1 MSVKKINNSNKKKRN
16 TRSKKSSSKRK
27 PPYLLWFCLL
37 LAGGFLF
44 NQVSEYRQKANTPI
58 FNAEGLES
66 NSHLV
71 DVTTLTN
78 RSAHTQSELSHQ
90 GFRAED
96 VSGGRAPSGSLFLKW
111 LPILLLVSLVLLYLK
126 SGQKAKKRKAG
137 RVITFKKLF
146 MLWLGFILFGS
157 FFLLIHEYQNKTYAP
172 DFNYP
177 KFVSALEN
185 EEIKPDSVVFN
196 TKKQEITGELTAM
209 GIEKHGGAKFRIQGN
224 VSEKGFE
231 LLQEKGII
239 PDYVNEESLWLT
251 FLLNL
256 LPTLIFLGFLI
267 FFLRQMQIG
276 GGKVFSFG
284 KSKARL
290 ISDQKKATFKD
301 VAGVEEAKE
310 ELKEIVEFLKN
321 PRKFT
326 RLGGRIPK
334 GVLLI
339 GSPGT
344 GKTLLARAVAG
355 EAKAPFFTI
364 SGSDFVE
371 MFVGVGASRVRD
383 LFVEG
388 KKHAPCV
395 IFVDEIDAVGR
406 HRGAGMGGGHDERE
420 QTLNQ
425 LLVEMDGI
433 ESHVGI
439 IMIAATNRPD
449 VLDPALLRPGR
460 FDRRV
465 VVNVPDLK
473 GRHEILKVHTRKV
486 PLARH
491 VDLKKIA
498 RGTPG
503 FSGADL
509 ENLINESALMAAR
522 FSKEQIEMQ
531 DIEKAKDKVIMG
543 RERRS
548 MVISEKDKEITAY
561 HEAGHTLVGKKL
573 PNLDPVH
580 KVTIIPRGMALGLTQ
595 TLPKEDTLNL
605 SKSKAENTLAFLFG
619 GRAAEELIFK
629 DYTTGAGN
637 DIEKA
642 TELARRMVCEWGMS
656 EKLGP
661 LALEKRENP
670 VFLGM
675 QYSQGREYS
684 EAKAMEVDQEI
695 HRLISTAHKQAL
707 KILKD
712 NKMTLDIMA
721 KALLKYETI
730 TGEEVDMIVKGA
742 DLSALEKRRQDI
754 DIKLDQERK
763 AQKEEKAKQMRAL
776 QEEKKVKT
784 PVPTKLQPV

>member
-1 MSVKKINNSNKKKRN
+1 MKKTSGKK
-16 TRSKKSSSKRK
+16 
-27 PPYLLWFCLL
+27 
-37 LAGGFLF
+37 
-44 NQVSEYRQKANTPI
+44 
-58 FNAEGLES
+58 
-66 NSHLV
+66 
-71 DVTTLTN
+71 
-78 RSAHTQSELSHQ
+78 
-90 GFRAED
+90 
-96 VSGGRAPSGSLFLKW
+96 
-111 LPILLLVSLVLLYLK
+111 
-126 SGQKAKKRKAG
+126 
-137 RVITFKKLF
+137 
-146 MLWLGFILFGS
+146 
-157 FFLLIHEYQNKTYAP
+157 FFLLWLSFMIVGLIFFVGYEKKKKAYAP

-177 KFVSALEN
+177 KFVQALAD
-185 EEIKPDSVVFN
+185 EEIKPESVIFN
-196 TKKQEITGELTAM
+196 TKKQEITGDLTEVGA
-209 GIEKHGGAKFRIQGN
+209 EKHKGTKFRIEGN

-239 PDYVNEESLWLT
+239 PDYVNKDSLWAT

-256 LPTLIFLGFLI
+256 LPTLIFVAIFI
-267 FFLRQMQIG
+267 FFLRQMQVG
-276 GGKVFSFG
+276 GGKVLSFG

-290 ISDQKKATFKD
+290 ISDRKKATFKD

-339 GSPGT
+339 GAPGT
-344 GKTLLARAVAG
+344 GKTLLAKAVAG
-355 EAKAPFFTI
+355 EAQVPFFTI

-388 KKHAPCV
+388 KKSAPCV

-406 HRGAGMGGGHDERE
+406 HRGSGMGGGHDERE

-425 LLVEMDGI
+425 LLVEMDGF
-433 ESHVGI
+433 ESSVGI
-439 IMIAATNRPD
+439 ILIAATNRPD

-486 PLARH
+486 PLSRQ
-491 VDLKKIA
+491 VDLEKIA

-522 FSKEQIEMQ
+522 FEKEQIEMQ
-531 DIEKAKDKVIMG
+531 DMEKAKDKVIMG

-548 MVISEKDKEITAY
+548 MVISEKDKELTAY

-580 KVTIIPRGMALGLTQ
+580 KVTIIPHGMALGLTQ

-605 SKSKAENTLAFLFG
+605 TKSKAENTLAFLFG

-661 LALEKRENP
+661 LALEKREGP

-675 QYSQGREYS
+675 QYSKGREYS
-684 EAKAMEVDQEI
+684 ESKAMEIDQEI
-695 HRLISTAHKQAL
+695 HRLISTAHQQAL
-707 KILKD
+707 SILKN
-712 NKMTLDIMA
+712 NKDILDVMA
-721 KALLKYETI
+721 SALLKYETI
-730 TGEEVDMIVKGA
+730 TGEEVDMIAKGA
-742 DLSALEKRRQDI
+742 DLEALEKNRQELDI
-754 DIKLDQERK
+754 QLKKERK
-763 AQKEEKAKQMRAL
+763 AQQALKARKARAMKQ
-776 QEEKKVKT
+776 KKQQQKKLKKT
-784 PVPTKLQPV
+784 SSAGLPSMGKPAV